1 MIVKVKRCKGQ
12 ALYYQA
18 FYVTGERFSNII
30 YKVTKNEGMFAF
42 YYFILFLF
50 CWKDLPI
57 LFLILFEAPNCSAYS
72 HILRVSPL
80 VFRAS
85 VIPCIW
91 FLMKC
96 SVVEITVACCFYL
109 VLMPPVGIRVL
120 LLIGVVEKIK
130 IEAKV
135 LDEPDLFRLSILC
148 FIQTK
153 KEAFISSELVVSFS
167 VSCEFWFQNPRKSS

>member
-42 YYFILFLF
+42 YYYYFF

-57 LFLILFEAPNCSAYS
+57 LFLILFEAPNCSTYS

-85 VIPCIW
+85 IIPCIW

-109 VLMPPVGIRVL
+109 VLMPPVGIRVS

-130 IEAKV
+130 IEGRFQMNQTCFALVYCV
-135 LDEPDLFRLSILC
+135 LSKQKRRPF
-148 FIQTK
+148 F
-153 KEAFISSELVVSFS
+153 SSELMVSCS
-167 VSCEFWFQNPRKSS
+167 ESCEFWFQNPRKSS